1 MFGPDVRISLWLTF
15 VLVTGFYQPAYNEL
29 HSAHVSTDSLILGE
43 NEKYA
48 LGSYLEFHEDS
59 TRRLTFD
66 QIRSEGDQIR
76 FEKNTFSVAALGYT
90 SSAVWLKFRLY
101 NNASENKTWL
111 MEYGSPI
118 IDRLEVFVPNDSG
131 NYSVHRAGNAFPFI
145 EREWSHRNP
154 VFSLETPSQKSVTV
168 YIRLESENALQVSLT
183 LFSSKEFIKK
193 TRIEYGLFGV
203 LYGCLIVMF
212 FYNLFIFISVRDNA
226 YLYYVIY
233 ILSMIFAQLAT
244 NGHTFEFLW
253 PNVTD
258 WNKYSL
264 LIFVV
269 LLLSSAGQFTRAF
282 LRTRKFSPW
291 IDKSIVGLM
300 VVIMISGTFALIT
313 RSVLLAGPVITFAG
327 ALLPAI
333 LMGAGI
339 QSVRSGYHPARY
351 FLIAWSVLLIG
362 LTLYTLKTLGLVPY
376 NFFTDNVLDIG
387 TVLEMMLLSLGL
399 ADRINTMKE
408 DLTQKELERERLAKE
423 SETEKIQLIEAQKIA
438 LEKEVSERTQDL
450 RTKNEE
456 LARINE
462 KKNEYLGFVAHDLRN
477 PLTTII
483 GYIDLVI
490 DDIRNG
496 RFRSESGIKDL
507 SKISKVG
514 THMAG
519 FISELLD
526 ISAIESGKVRLEI
539 KEAFIEDILKETQV
553 LHERQAEQKNIKLN
567 VQTMAGL
574 PAVKID
580 RQKISSV
587 IDNLLTNAFKY
598 TFPGGT
604 VRMYGEMRGK
614 EIWLHVEDNGQG
626 LDENDLK
633 TIFTSFKRL
642 SARPTG
648 GESSTGLGLAI
659 VKKTIEIHGGR
670 VWVES
675 QKGKGSVFS
684 FSLPVI

>member
-1 MFGPDVRISLWLTF
+1 MFRPEVRISLWLTF
-15 VLVTGFYQPAYNEL
+15 VLVAGFYHPACDKL
-29 HSAHVSTDSLILGE
+29 LSAEASTDSLILE
-43 NEKYA
+43 NKERYV
-48 LGSYLEFHEDS
+48 LGPYLEFFEDS
-59 TRRLTFD
+59 TRRISLD
-66 QIRSEGDQIR
+66 QIRSETNPIK
-76 FEKNTFSVAALGYT
+76 FEKNAFLVAALGYT
-90 SSAVWLKFRLY
+90 SSAIWVKLRLHNHSTANKSWLL
-101 NNASENKTWL
+101 
-111 MEYGSPI
+111 EYGSPI
-118 IDRLEVFVPNDSG
+118 IDRVEAYIPSDDG
-131 NYSVHRAGNAFPFI
+131 NYILHRMGNTFPFS

-154 VFSLETPSQKSVTV
+154 VFSVNTPPQKAITV
-168 YIRLESENALQVSLT
+168 YVRLESENAIQVSLT
-183 LFSSKEFIKK
+183 LFSSREFIKETK
-193 TRIEYGLFGV
+193 VEYGLFGI
-203 LYGCLIVMF
+203 LYGCLIVML
-212 FYNLFIFISVRDNA
+212 FYNLFIFISVRDTA

-233 ILSMIFAQLAT
+233 ILCMIFAQLAT

-253 PNVTD
+253 PRSTD

-264 LIFVV
+264 LLFVV
-269 LLLSSAGQFTRAF
+269 LLLCSAGQFSRAF
-282 LRTRKFSPW
+282 LRTRQFSPW
-291 IDKSIVGLM
+291 IDRVIIGLIA
-300 VVIMISGTFALIT
+300 VIILSGALAMIT
-313 RSVLLAGPVITFAG
+313 RSVALAGPVITFAG
-327 ALLPAI
+327 AFLPVV
-333 LMGAGI
+333 LMAAGI
-339 QSVRSGYHPARY
+339 QSVRRGYHPARY
-351 FLIAWSVLLIG
+351 FLIAWSVLLVG

-408 DLTQKELERERLAKE
+408 DLSHKELEKERLAKE
-423 SETEKIQLIEAQKIA
+423 SEMEKIHLIEAKKVE
-438 LEKEVSERTQDL
+438 LEKKVLERTYDL
-450 RTKNEE
+450 RVKNEE
-456 LARINE
+456 LAKLNE

-526 ISAIESGKVRLEI
+526 ISAIESGKVRLDI
-539 KEAFIEDILKETQV
+539 KDAFIEDILKETQI
-553 LHERQAEQKNIKLN
+553 LHERQAEQKNITLK
-567 VQTMAGL
+567 VQTMTGL
-574 PAVKID
+574 PAVRID

-604 VRMYGEMRGK
+604 VKLYGEIHGK
-614 EIWLHVEDNGQG
+614 EVWLHVEDNGQG
-626 LDENDLK
+626 LDENDLQ

-659 VKKTIEIHGGR
+659 VKKTVEIHGGR

-675 QKGKGSVFS
+675 KKGKGSVFS
-684 FSLPVI
+684 FSLPLS